1 MIFYGPEGAGKKT
14 RVYAFL
20 EKVFGPNVYKLRN

>member
-14 RVYAFL
+14 RVLNFIQQ
-20 EKVFGPNVYKLRN
+20 VYGTSSLILN